1 MTAENAVLIRAL
13 RSFQAGIPVYTFFLP
28 GAKILEVADICR
40 LSRTKEGLDGFQRDG
55 IQKHIAC
62 MVDYLDRG
70 DVLFPNAI
78 LLALSPRARFTRSR
92 GPTPEGMLAAGE
104 AGMLHIPQGSDGR
117 KSAWIV
123 DGQQRSCALS
133 RADDRDLPVPI
144 VAFVSADVQVHREQ
158 FILVNKA
165 KPLPKR
171 LVDELLPEVD
181 AHRLPAD
188 MAMRQIPSA
197 LVERL
202 DADPASPFFRAIKR
216 PTTSKDPYRV
226 VTDSALV
233 RVLQKQVYSPL
244 GALASFRSIDGGS
257 TDPSKMYEVVVRY
270 WASVKAAFPNAWG
283 LPPEQSRLMH
293 SAGIEALGSLMDH
306 LMPRALQAPDPQ
318 GFIQR
323 TLDAMAPHCAWT
335 EGHWSEIGCAWNEI
349 QSTPRDI
356 RKLTDQLIRLA
367 SCSELRQVA

>member
-1 MTAENAVLIRAL
+1 MTTQNDVLIRAL
-13 RSFQAGIPVYTFFLP
+13 RSFQAGVPVYTFFLP

-40 LSRTKEGLDGFQRDG
+40 LSRTRDGLEGFQRDG
-55 IQKHIAC
+55 IQKHIAG

-78 LLALSPRARFTRSR
+78 LLALSPRARFTKSR
-92 GPTPEGMLAAGE
+92 GPTPEGMLTAGE
-104 AGMLHIPQGSDGR
+104 AGMLHIPRGSDGS

-133 RADDRDLPVPI
+133 RADDQSLPVPI

-165 KPLPKR
+165 RPLPKR

-202 DADPASPFFRAIKR
+202 DADPASPFFHIIKR

-233 RVLQKQVYSPL
+233 RVLQRQINQPL

-257 TDPSKMYEVVVRY
+257 TDPSKMYDVVIHF
-270 WASVKAAFPNAWG
+270 WNAVKSSFPAAWG

-306 LMPRALQAPDPQ
+306 LMPRALQTADPQ
-318 GFIQR
+318 ALIRQ
-323 TLDAMAPHCAWT
+323 TLEAMAPLCAWT
-335 EGHWSEIGCAWNEI
+335 EGHWSDIGCAWNEI

-367 SCSELRQVA
+367 LRSEFRQAA